1 MIIAFANYSWMEN
14 GFQCRI
20 DPTDFFGV
28 YPDKCMDLD
37 EKKNQVYLGDWCLR
51 LSTKGD
57 CWAQAELCAL
67 LSTILV

>member
-37 EKKNQVYLGDWCLR
+37 EKKSSVFR
-51 LSTKGD
+51 
-57 CWAQAELCAL
+57 
-67 LSTILV
+67 